1 MPDLFCFVGFLLYFL
16 KSLSQPMSFLT
27 SALPVLT
34 PTVGGCVGLSCQL
47 GNNHDSLLLK
57 STHGMDLQLSSTTA
71 PETFQIHP
79 KRFTNISRGKPDHWA
94 ASGKGLSPHYTAVPP
109 QQQPKSHQ
117 RAQCVHP
124 QALGWSDPC
133 VCVLSVG

>member
-94 ASGKGLSPHYTAVPP
+94 ASGRASLPITQLSHHSSS
-109 QQQPKSHQ
+109 PKAIKEFS
-117 RAQCVHP
+117 
-124 QALGWSDPC
+124 
-133 VCVLSVG
+133 VCTPRLWAGVILVFVCSV